1 MAAEITLYSGP
12 RSWRIHMVPPM
23 PRWVP
28 KLADL
33 GETSIQHN
41 HHQHMSKLS
50 PAGCKRT
57 RSRTDLGL
65 NSTTQPQKLAQ
76 EISVS
81 KFVGET
87 EKDVRDL
94 FADDEQDQRTIGDQS
109 DLHVI
114 IFDEI
119 DAICKSRGT
128 TRDGTGVHD
137 SIVNQLL
144 TKIDGVESLNNVLLI
159 GMTNRKDLL
168 DEALMR

>member
-1 MAAEITLYSGP
+1 MHLSSTEERSEIVNGFEVL
-12 RSWRIHMVPPM
+12 
-23 PRWVP
+23 
-28 KLADL
+28 
-33 GETSIQHN
+33 
-41 HHQHMSKLS
+41 
-50 PAGCKRT
+50 C
-57 RSRTDLGL
+57 
-65 NSTTQPQKLAQ
+65 
-76 EISVS
+76 

-94 FADDEQDQRTIGDQS
+94 FANAEQDQRTIGDQS